1 MLTTSHF
8 IGLKIKSDILVDLYL
23 WLQDIVQD
31 DPSMIEFQN
40 ILSAHVTLYY
50 LPAVL
55 SAEIL
60 ESIRDLITTA
70 NIALPVWNIEWLD
83 YFHEENAPRIC
94 FLLPSPRE
102 ELEKLHREFKTTFVE
117 FADMSENSYPIFVPH
132 ITLFKVKNVEK
143 FLKKKPVIESL
154 MQEKISRF
162 RGENVFEDIKIYR
175 VNSRFQPEI
184 QIPLTQ
190 S

>member
-1 MLTTSHF
+1 
-8 IGLKIKSDILVDLYL
+8 
-23 WLQDIVQD
+23 
-31 DPSMIEFQN
+31 
-40 ILSAHVTLYY
+40 
-50 LPAVL
+50 
-55 SAEIL
+55 
-60 ESIRDLITTA
+60 
-70 NIALPVWNIEWLD
+70 
-83 YFHEENAPRIC
+83 
-94 FLLPSPRE
+94 
-102 ELEKLHREFKTTFVE
+102 
-117 FADMSENSYPIFVPH
+117 MSENSYPIFVPH